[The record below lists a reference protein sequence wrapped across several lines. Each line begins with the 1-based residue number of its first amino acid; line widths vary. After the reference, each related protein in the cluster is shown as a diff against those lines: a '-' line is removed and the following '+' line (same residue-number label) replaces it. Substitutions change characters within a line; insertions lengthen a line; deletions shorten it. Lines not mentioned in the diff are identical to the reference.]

1 MQITVNDTIS
11 NATVNLELYPPATHC
26 TGRVVSTSVR
36 YLLADEG
43 IETAAA
49 HANGGTARPTARL
62 SGVLQVVL
70 RRRVCVLALCGIA
83 RAH

>member
-49 HANGGTARPTARL
+49 HGNGGTA
-62 SGVLQVVL
+62 
-70 RRRVCVLALCGIA
+70 
-83 RAH
+83 